1 MAVNGPLSKPVLC
14 QNLWHILTL
23 LYVHQDK
30 EERWKAEAK
39 RTTILA
45 SQSLLKQLSES
56 SKFDTKELQKL
67 LKVGVSLRGCAH
79 RGLTQPFLQAFAH
92 RCDERGALARGDF
105 TDVMLDHYPMLRRTA
120 GVSFL
125 FDFFDV
131 NHNNSVDFKEFA
143 LGMSRLTRGTLHVRA
158 LDLASGVWR
167 GIS

>member
-1 MAVNGPLSKPVLC
+1 MDPNLLSVFP
-14 QNLWHILTL
+14 
-23 LYVHQDK
+23 
-30 EERWKAEAK
+30 
-39 RTTILA
+39 
-45 SQSLLKQLSES
+45 
-56 SKFDTKELQKL
+56 
-67 LKVGVSLRGCAH
+67 
-79 RGLTQPFLQAFAH
+79 
-92 RCDERGALARGDF
+92 ALAFLVFAASLVRWWVAYSQTPIPQPTPAVAPVTPPAPKPTPNEVLDFDEEATALF

-158 LDLASGVWR
+158 LDLASGAWR